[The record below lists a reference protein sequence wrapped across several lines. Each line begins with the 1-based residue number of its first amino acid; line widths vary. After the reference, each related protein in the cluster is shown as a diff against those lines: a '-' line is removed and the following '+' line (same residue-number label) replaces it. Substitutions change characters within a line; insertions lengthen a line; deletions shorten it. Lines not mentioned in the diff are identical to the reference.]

1 MNDQCLLVIVCIMM
15 FKHAHVLQI
24 NKTMVYY
31 TAAEPGIAHLDPAAR
46 WPVWSALVV
55 YRKILDAVE
64 TNGFDNINKRAYVP
78 KPKKMALL
86 PFSWLCANLPNHAGR
101 ISKSIWF

>member
-1 MNDQCLLVIVCIMM
+1 M